1 MAYNCTLKQTLHGK
15 PAWQEKEEKA
25 QIEARLVD
33 LAEKEQALTEKEQFA
48 GENAQ
53 IKARLVE
60 ACRKVRLQLSNALFK
75 LIIQDLQERLQ
86 QA

>member
-1 MAYNCTLKQTLHGK
+1 
-15 PAWQEKEEKA
+15 
-25 QIEARLVD
+25 VD